1 MAKQL
6 SRIITCT
13 GWKRSWPPWTHARK
27 AGLSGNHL
35 TCMETDSPFLCS
47 EISRSQTG
55 EKAGTPASPSVP
67 CTAPV
72 LLPPHLQECT
82 LGTWGACQQPSS
94 QDRALM
100 GTFSGSSHI
109 EMPTSAHHRCI
120 SDSEYS
126 TISGTHIQGRFQSTV
141 RKAVTPYSK
150 TDID

>member
-1 MAKQL
+1 MHRLEEKLASVDSCQEG
-6 SRIITCT
+6 RIEWQSSYLH
-13 GWKRSWPPWTHARK
+13 G
-27 AGLSGNHL
+27 
-35 TCMETDSPFLCS
+35 DSLFLRS

-55 EKAGTPASPSVP
+55 EKAGTPANLSVP
-67 CTAPV
+67 CTVPV

-82 LGTWGACQQPSS
+82 LGTWGAFQRPNS

-126 TISGTHIQGRFQSTV
+126 TMSGTHIQSKFKSTV